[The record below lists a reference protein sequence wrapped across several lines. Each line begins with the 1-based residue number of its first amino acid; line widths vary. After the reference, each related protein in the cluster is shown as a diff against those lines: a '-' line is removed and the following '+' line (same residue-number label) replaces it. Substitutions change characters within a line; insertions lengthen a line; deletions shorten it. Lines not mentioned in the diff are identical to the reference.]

1 MQLTATPRDSNG
13 NALSGRVVT
22 WSSSTPSAATVSGG
36 GLVTGVAAG
45 SSTITAASEG
55 KSGTASVAVT
65 APPTLVRIILSPDT
79 ATVYVGE
86 TKQFS
91 VSGKYSDSSVAPV
104 SATFTA
110 TRGTITATG
119 LYTAGQTTGI
129 FRVIAT
135 STTANL
141 ADTSAVT
148 IQPAPL
154 AQLILVPALVSVANG
169 GTVQFQV
176 YGRTT
181 AGDSVGVQ
189 VTYSATGG
197 IISSTG
203 LYTAGSTAGVYQ
215 VIAKQTN
222 GTLAD
227 TSGLTITSS

>member
-1 MQLTATPRDSNG
+1 
-13 NALSGRVVT
+13 
-22 WSSSTPSAATVSGG
+22 
-36 GLVTGVAAG
+36 
-45 SSTITAASEG
+45 
-55 KSGTASVAVT
+55 
-65 APPTLVRIILSPDT
+65 
-79 ATVYVGE
+79 
-86 TKQFS
+86 
-91 VSGKYSDSSVAPV
+91 
-104 SATFTA
+104 
-110 TRGTITATG
+110 
-119 LYTAGQTTGI
+119 
-129 FRVIAT
+129 VIAT